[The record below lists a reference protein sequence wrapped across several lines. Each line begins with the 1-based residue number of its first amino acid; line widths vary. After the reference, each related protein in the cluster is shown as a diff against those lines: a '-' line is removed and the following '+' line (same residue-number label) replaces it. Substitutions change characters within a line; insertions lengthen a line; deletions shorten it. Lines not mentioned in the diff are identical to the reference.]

1 MIRTVIATAVLGI
14 GVSLVAAPIAS
25 AQPTDCGVR
34 PPSGVGTVC
43 TFPDVINSYLS
54 TPNQFVN
61 GWSQQPAKIQQG
73 ISYWAAFPG
82 QVVQAWTHPFAPSTS
97 KTK

>member
-1 MIRTVIATAVLGI
+1 MYVL
-14 GVSLVAAPIAS
+14 
-25 AQPTDCGVR
+25 
-34 PPSGVGTVC
+34 
-43 TFPDVINSYLS
+43 PDVINSYLS

-73 ISYWAAFPG
+73 ISNWAAFPG